1 MIYIG
6 HYDLYDSSVKRSYAT
21 SAVNKIRYMLK
32 SFSKAYEEVC
42 VFSFSKNIEE
52 TFRIYPSE
60 LKNEGKVGIYFP
72 LSWGGKGKVQSFS
85 MIIWLRICL
94 FLYLL
99 KHAHENEHVY
109 VYHATAYGK
118 SILWAK
124 AIKKFKLILEV
135 EEIYSDVQK
144 TSENLRKYEFKY
156 INKAD
161 AYIFSTNMLNEKINK
176 INKPYIVING
186 TYEVE
191 DIISEKFNDGKIHV
205 VYAGTFDIRKGSAAA
220 AAAAAEYLNKD
231 YVLHICGFGSEKDK
245 TDLLKIIS
253 QSNAKNDCK
262 IEFHG
267 LLTGREYISFLQK
280 CHIGLS
286 TQNPNASFNATS
298 FPSKILSYLANGLSV
313 VSIRIP
319 AIETSSVGKYVTYYD
334 EQTPSQIADA
344 IMNANIETNYRSVI
358 SKLSDNYDNSVVSF
372 RKILSCN

>member
-21 SAVNKIRYMLK
+21 SAINKIRYMLK

-99 KHAHENEHVY
+99 KHAHKNEHVY

-220 AAAAAEYLNKD
+220 AAAAEYLNKD
-231 YVLHICGFGSEKDK
+231 YVLHICGFGTEKDK
-245 TDLLKIIS
+245 ADLLEIIS

-267 LLTGREYISFLQK
+267 LLTGRDYISFLQK

-344 IMNANIETNYRSVI
+344 IMNANIKTNYRSVI

>member
-52 TFRIYPSE
+52 KFKIYPSE
-60 LKNEGKVGIYFP
+60 LKHEGSVGIYFP
-72 LSWGGKGKVQSFS
+72 LSWGGKGKLHTFS

-99 KHAHENEHVY
+99 KHAHKNEHVY
-109 VYHATAYGK
+109 VYHATSYGK

-144 TSENLRKYEFKY
+144 TSGNLREYEFNY
-156 INKAD
+156 IDKAD
-161 AYIFSTNMLNEKINK
+161 AYIFSTNLLNEKINM

-205 VYAGTFDIRKGSAAA
+205 VYAGTFDIRKGSAA

-267 LLTGREYISFLQK
+267 LLTGRDYISFLQK

-286 TQNPNASFNATS
+286 TQNPNASFNETS

-319 AIETSSVGKYVTYYD
+319 AVETSSVGKYITYYD
-334 EQTPSQIADA
+334 EQTPAQIADA
-344 IMNANIETNYRSVI
+344 IMHANINTDYRSVI
-358 SKLSDNYDNSVVSF
+358 SKLSENYDNCVISF
-372 RKILSCN
+372 RKQLSEK

>member
-6 HYDLYDSSVKRSYAT
+6 HYDLYDLSVKRSYAT

-52 TFRIYPSE
+52 KFKIYPSE
-60 LKNEGKVGIYFP
+60 LKHEGSVGIYFP
-72 LSWGGKGKVQSFS
+72 LSWGGKGKLHTFS

-99 KHAHENEHVY
+99 KHAHKNEHVY
-109 VYHATAYGK
+109 VYHATSYGK

-144 TSENLRKYEFKY
+144 TSGNLREYEFNY
-156 INKAD
+156 IDKAD
-161 AYIFSTNMLNEKINK
+161 AYIFSTNLLNEKINM

-205 VYAGTFDIRKGSAAA
+205 VYAGTFDIRKGSAA

-267 LLTGREYISFLQK
+267 LLTGRDYISFLQK

-286 TQNPNASFNATS
+286 TQNPNASFNETS

-319 AIETSSVGKYVTYYD
+319 AVETSSVGKYITYYD
-334 EQTPSQIADA
+334 EQTPAQIADA
-344 IMNANIETNYRSVI
+344 IMHANINTDYRSVI
-358 SKLSDNYDNSVVSF
+358 SKLSENYDNCVISF
-372 RKILSCN
+372 RKQLSEK

>member
-6 HYDLYDSSVKRSYAT
+6 HYDLYDSNVKRSYVTA
-21 SAVNKIRYMLK
+21 AVNKIRYMLK

-52 TFRIYPSE
+52 QFKIYPSE
-60 LKNEGKVGIYFP
+60 LKHEGNVRIYFP
-72 LSWGGKGKVQSFS
+72 LSWGGKGELHTFS

-94 FLYLL
+94 FVYLL
-99 KHAHENEHVY
+99 KHAHKNEHVY

-135 EEIYSDVQK
+135 EEIYSDVQN
-144 TSENLRKYEFKY
+144 TIRGLRDYEFSY
-156 INKAD
+156 INTAD
-161 AYIFSTNMLNEKINK
+161 AYIFSTNLLDEKINK
-176 INKPYIVING
+176 LNKPYIVING

-220 AAAAAEYLNKD
+220 AVAAAKYLNKD

-245 TDLLKIIS
+245 TDLLEIIS
-253 QSNAKNDCK
+253 HSNAINDCK

-267 LLTGREYISFLQK
+267 LLRGREYISFLQK

-286 TQNPNASFNATS
+286 PQNPNASFNSTS

-344 IMNANIETNYRSVI
+344 IMKANIETNYRSLI
-358 SKLSDNYDNSVVSF
+358 SKISDNYDNSVALF
-372 RKILSCN
+372 RKKLSYK

>member
-6 HYDLYDSSVKRSYAT
+6 HYDLYDSNVKRSYAT
-21 SAVNKIRYMLK
+21 AAVNKIKYMLK

-60 LKNEGKVGIYFP
+60 LKHEGNVGIYFP
-72 LSWGGKGKVQSFS
+72 LSWGGKGKLHSFS

-99 KHAHENEHVY
+99 KHAHKNEHVY

-144 TSENLRKYEFKY
+144 TIKGLRDYEFSY
-156 INKAD
+156 INTAD
-161 AYIFSTNMLNEKINK
+161 AFIFSTNLLDEKINK
-176 INKPYIVING
+176 LNKPYIVING

-245 TDLLKIIS
+245 TDLLEIIS
-253 QSNAKNDCK
+253 HSNAINDCK

-298 FPSKILSYLANGLSV
+298 FPSKILSYLSNGLSV

-344 IMNANIETNYRSVI
+344 IMNANIKTNYRSVI

>member
-6 HYDLYDSSVKRSYAT
+6 HYDLYDSNVKRSYAT
-21 SAVNKIRYMLK
+21 SAVNKIKYMLK

-42 VFSFSKNIEE
+42 VFSFSRNIEE
-52 TFRIYPSE
+52 KFKIYPSE
-60 LKNEGKVGIYFP
+60 LKHEGSVGIYFP
-72 LSWGGKGKVQSFS
+72 LSWGGKGKLHTFS

-99 KHAHENEHVY
+99 KHAHKNEHVY

-144 TSENLRKYEFKY
+144 TIRGLRDYEFSY
-156 INKAD
+156 INTAD
-161 AYIFSTNMLNEKINK
+161 AFIFSTNLLDEKINK
-176 INKPYIVING
+176 LNKPYIVING

-191 DIISEKFNDGKIHV
+191 DIISGKFNDGKIHV

-220 AAAAAEYLNKD
+220 AAAAEYLNKD
-231 YVLHICGFGSEKDK
+231 YVLHICGFGTEKDK
-245 TDLLKIIS
+245 TDLLEIIS
-253 QSNAKNDCK
+253 QSNAKHDCK

-286 TQNPNASFNATS
+286 TQNPNESFNATS

-358 SKLSDNYDNSVVSF
+358 SKISDNYDNSVVSF
-372 RKILSCN
+372 RKKLSYN

>member
-99 KHAHENEHVY
+99 KHAHKNEHVY

-161 AYIFSTNMLNEKINK
+161 AYIFSTNILNEKINK

-205 VYAGTFDIRKGSAAA
+205 VYAGTFDIRKGSAA

>member
-6 HYDLYDSSVKRSYAT
+6 HYDFYDSSVKRSYAT

-42 VFSFSKNIEE
+42 VFSFSKCIEE
-52 TFRIYPSE
+52 GLKIYRSE
-60 LKNEGKVGIYFP
+60 LKQEGNVGIYFP
-72 LSWGGKGKVQSFS
+72 LSWGGKGKIHSFS
-85 MIIWLRICL
+85 MIVWLRICL
-94 FLYLL
+94 FVYLL
-99 KHAHENEHVY
+99 KHTHKNEHVY
-109 VYHATAYGK
+109 VYHATSYGK

-144 TSENLRKYEFKY
+144 TSRKLRDYEYSY
-156 INKAD
+156 IDTAD
-161 AYIFSTNMLNEKINK
+161 AYIFSTNLLNEKINK
-176 INKPYIVING
+176 LNKPYIVING

-191 DIISEKFNDGKIHV
+191 DIISEKFDDNRIHV

-220 AAAAAEYLNKD
+220 AAAAAKYLNKD

-245 TDLLKIIS
+245 TDLLEIIS
-253 QSNAKNDCK
+253 HSNAINDCK

-267 LLTGREYISFLQK
+267 LLKGREYISFLQQ

-286 TQNPNASFNATS
+286 TQNPDASFNSTS

-319 AIETSSVGKYVTYYD
+319 AIETSYVGKYITYYD
-334 EQTPSQIADA
+334 EQTPAQIADA
-344 IMNANIETNYRSVI
+344 IMHANINTDYRSVI
-358 SKLSDNYDNSVVSF
+358 SKLSENYDNCVISF
-372 RKILSCN
+372 RKQLSEK